1 MQLTS
6 KRFLNLNKYLLGI
19 AIVLYVN
26 ALFDAYFVQAGIVC
40 CAAVAACNVL
50 RQHRMMTLLAY
61 LPIAALLFGLTLII
75 NVRFLQPGLIF
86 VFGAALFN
94 LLHKE
99 YFMAR
104 PRRAAL
110 VWLIPCVATCLTM
123 NQPLQD
129 AQVNYPQVF
138 FLVTLLLSI
147 VPLVVLLTATPVE
160 APPKRPRLTIVKIRI
175 VVQTCIFM
183 LWAWVTAVAFIKGS
197 QVQLLFWGL
206 FNVFT
211 VALFPF
217 LIGRVLCG
225 WLCPNATMQD
235 ALFKNL
241 TYQRPIHRIPK
252 AIEAQTH
259 TSAMYISGTV
269 DQNAPYMPATLLMA
283 WFPMFFLETIYDLTG
298 KIWYPVA
305 FMYGLMLLSLLLP
318 WRKLCA
324 QFCWLSSYRGLAG
337 HNSLWR
343 LRFNKSK
350 CRQCKQCRAEEV
362 CPYYID
368 IRNQDNEMPVTCCL
382 CFSCMEAC
390 PFDDVITLRRAPE
403 EKQRLKTM

>member
-1 MQLTS
+1 MQITRQ
-6 KRFLNLNKYLLGI
+6 RFIDLNKYVFGI
-19 AIVLYVN
+19 AALVYVN
-26 ALFDAYFVQAGIVC
+26 ALFNARFIQAVLIGI
-40 CAAVAACNVL
+40 AVVGGANLL
-50 RQHRMMTLLAY
+50 RQKRVPSLLVY
-61 LPIAALLFGLTLII
+61 MPLAATVFGLTFVI
-75 NVRFLQPGLIF
+75 NVRYLQPGLIA
-86 VFGAALFN
+86 VAGAALFS
-94 LLHKE
+94 LLHVQ
-99 YFMAR
+99 YFSAR
-104 PRRAAL
+104 PAVAAG
-110 VWLIPCVATCLTM
+110 VWLIPLGI
-123 NQPLQD
+123 
-129 AQVNYPQVF
+129 
-138 FLVTLLLSI
+138 TLLMYNRPLCAQTPEHEWLYGVMTLMLCVLPAAVLATGRPQEP
-147 VPLVVLLTATPVE
+147 VP
-160 APPKRPRLTIVKIRI
+160 KKPRLKIVKTRI
-175 VVQTCIFM
+175 IVQTGVFM
-183 LWAWVTAVAFIKGS
+183 LWAWVTAIAFIKGS

-217 LIGRVLCG
+217 LFGRVLCG

-241 TYQRPIHRIPK
+241 RYARPIQKIPR
-252 AIEAQTH
+252 AIEEQTH
-259 TSAMYISGTV
+259 ASAMYISGPV

-298 KIWYPVA
+298 KMWYPVA

-343 LRFNKSK
+343 LRFSRSK
-350 CRQCKQCRAEEV
+350 CRQCKRCAAEEA

-368 IRNQDNEMPVTCCL
+368 IRNQDNEMPVTCCV

-390 PFDDVITLRRAPE
+390 PFDDVITFRRALE
-403 EKQRLKTM
+403 ERSRIKGL